1 MPIQWEKLAGDTSRF
16 AIKMAFSPD
25 PDDGQGIDPDV
36 SVSWGAFQLW
46 AGGKNLCAH
55 HEQGERTEY
64 VHWYLL
70 PLVEWFTCHWDPLL
84 HEEHLPVGDAADTAW
99 ASLHETRFPP
109 PAIEMKEERADE
121 WECAWQGW
129 WNRHAIRAAREGGLF
144 PDVVLRRSGN
154 EIEVSWGDSRIQG
167 MPSHFAFDV
176 AEAGCAR
183 FRPREV
189 AEPLYGVVSGAGK
202 YFESRAPASERIRA
216 LNRDIR
222 ALRTRHR
229 ERRVERSAELER

>member
-1 MPIQWEKLAGDTSRF
+1 MSTRWENLAGDTSTF
-16 AIKMAFSPD
+16 ALKVVFSAD
-25 PDDGQGIDPDV
+25 PDDGQGVDPDL
-36 SVSWGAFQLW
+36 SISWGGFQLW
-46 AGGKNLCAH
+46 VKGQNLCAH
-55 HEQGERTEY
+55 QEEGERIGY

-70 PLVEWFTCHWDPLL
+70 PLVEWFAHQWDPLL

-99 ASLHETRFPP
+99 ASLHKTRFPP
-109 PAIEMKEERADE
+109 SAFEMKEGRADA
-121 WECAWQGW
+121 WERAWQGW
-129 WNRHAIRAAREGGLF
+129 WSRHAIRAAREGGLF
-144 PDVVLRRSGN
+144 PDVVLRRSRN
-154 EIEVSWGDSRIQG
+154 EIEVSWGNSRIQG

-189 AEPLYGVVSGAGK
+189 TEPLYDVMSGAGR
-202 YFESRAPASERIRA
+202 YLESRAPASERIRT

-229 ERRVERSAELER
+229 ERRTERSAGLDR